1 MKTILHKSRATGY
14 LLFLFLLTVSFSW
27 GQGMEDFTNSNAGS
41 SYGDEFFVGNNG
53 ITWTYV
59 HSRDANGD
67 ANSSG
72 INLPALMLRRVNDG
86 SKITSSEIP
95 NGIGNF
101 SVKLYKG
108 FTGGGNRQ
116 VELFVNGI
124 SQGTSDAF
132 DDYNEHVFEVNNIN
146 IDGNITIE
154 IINVTSRQIIIDDI
168 IWTSFGGGG
177 NTGPFIANIAHNPSN
192 VTSSD
197 DVTISADI
205 IDADGVASAQLHWG
219 TTSGSLSNTLAM
231 TVEVNDTYTATI
243 PAQADGTVVYYEIE
257 ATDANASPE
266 TTTSPEQSYTVED
279 PLPFGI
285 PYANALRTNDDFAD
299 AEALGFLFDN
309 ASITNPGTNKYVRII
324 NGSITTPAIDFSAY
338 DGLAVSFG
346 LGNYGGNTG
355 QELSVL
361 VSDDNG
367 STYTALGVFSHDS
380 STPATF
386 EQVIDLTSLN
396 GTNGR
401 IKFEMTAGS
410 NSFRFRDLEIVESQE
425 GNVGPV
431 ITNIEHN
438 PLVVTSTDAVVVSA
452 EITDLD
458 GIASAELRWGTTT
471 GTLTNV
477 VPMSLDIDDTYTAT
491 IPAQADGTVVYY
503 EIEATDA
510 NATPIS
516 TISDEYS
523 YTVQDPVPFSIPYYN
538 AFANQA
544 DYDEAVGYGFAF
556 DNANQNGSY
565 VRIINGSIT
574 TPAIDFSAHDEI
586 NLSFDLGTY
595 GGNAGQELSVS
606 VSNDNG
612 ANYTV
617 LGVFALD
624 SSTLVT
630 FEQAV
635 DLTSLNGTNGRIKFE
650 MTGGSNSIRFN
661 KLDIAGSIVY
671 SGYVYENGAWTPS
684 DPSGVT
690 TTDDIYVLNGTAD
703 LNGVVNANSLFIMPD
718 ATLNVNGVLNLTTDL
733 DIQGDI
739 VFTSNATG
747 NGELG
752 SVGGVI
758 LGEATVQRYMSAQRS
773 YRMVSS
779 AVTTSTSI
787 NANWQEGVNNTTT
800 DFQNNQD
807 PNPGYGT
814 HITGST
820 TGLNGFDATISGN
833 PSMFTVNEAAQAFE
847 AIGNTDTNTLNAGES
862 YLLFVRGDR
871 GINVASNTSIPTETV
886 LRATGELKT
895 GSVSQTFEM
904 SEIGHFAMIG
914 NPYQSSVDMESVLAN
929 STNVN
934 TNYYY
939 IYDPTQA
946 TRGSYVTIDV
956 TLNSPGQGDGNKYL
970 QPGQG
975 AQVAS
980 LAAGTMTINFSE
992 ADKAPGNQTATN
1004 ATGNHSVNDMLA
1016 VQLFTTENFNNQG
1029 SVHDSFTM
1037 VFAEGNDNAVTS
1049 MDAVKPMNFDENF
1062 GRDHNGTYLS
1072 IERRAM
1078 PQEGEVFA
1086 LYSSGYKN
1094 NSYTIK
1100 ATVTGLEGSELYL
1113 HDQFTGNI
1121 ILLDQGDINYTFE
1134 VDQDNPMSIA
1144 TDRFSIQV
1152 QSRLGVE
1159 DNSSL
1164 SGVQLYPNPL
1174 NGSSLYVNAPKL
1186 NGEEVTLSIND
1197 MLGRLVYNAQHSF
1210 TDNATQIDLPKD
1222 INSGVYL
1229 VTLSSNGEAKTLRV
1243 IKQ

>member
-27 GQGMEDFTNSNAGS
+27 GQGHETFENVPTSSAGS
-41 SYGDEFFVGNNG
+41 YQDRVWTGDDGIEWNATDARTDQTING
-53 ITWTYV
+53 KAITVRNGELWATITGGIGDLTLTTQRKFGGCSGDITVLVDGVDKGAIAYSGTSSTGCLIGINV
-59 HSRDANGD
+59 EGTVILMLQTPGNGD
-67 ANSSG
+67 RIA
-72 INLPALMLRRVNDG
+72 M
-86 SKITSSEIP
+86 
-95 NGIGNF
+95 
-101 SVKLYKG
+101 
-108 FTGGGNRQ
+108 
-116 VELFVNGI
+116 
-124 SQGTSDAF
+124 
-132 DDYNEHVFEVNNIN
+132 DDL
-146 IDGNITIE
+146 
-154 IINVTSRQIIIDDI
+154 
-168 IWTSFGGGG
+168 IWTGYVAGQ
-177 NTGPFIANIAHNPSN
+177 NTPPTISGVSHEPSE
-192 VTSSD
+192 VITSSD
-197 DVTISADI
+197 DVVVSASI
-205 IDADGVASAQLHWG
+205 VDGDGIASAQLRWG

-231 TVEVNDTYTATI
+231 TVEVDDTYTATI

-266 TTTSPEQSYTVED
+266 TTTSPEQTYTVED

-285 PYANALRTNDDFAD
+285 PYANALRTNNDFAD
-299 AEALGFLFDN
+299 AEALGFLFAN
-309 ASITNPGTNKYVRII
+309 ASMGNPGTNGYVKIDG
-324 NGSITTPAIDFSAY
+324 GSITTPAIDFSAY
-338 DGLAVSFG
+338 NGLTVSFG

-355 QELSVL
+355 QELSVMI
-361 VSDDNG
+361 SDDNG
-367 STYTALGVFSHDS
+367 ATYTPVGVFSYES
-380 STPATF
+380 STPAIF

-410 NSFRFRDLEIVESQE
+410 NSIRFRDLEIVESQG

-438 PLVVTSTDAVVVSA
+438 PLAVTSSDAVVVSA

-477 VPMSLDIDDTYTAT
+477 VPMTLEVDDTYTAT

-510 NATPIS
+510 NATPET
-516 TISDEYS
+516 TISAEYS
-523 YTVQDPVPFSIPYYN
+523 YTVEDPIPFSIPYYN

-595 GGNAGQELSVS
+595 GGNTGQELSVS

-617 LGVFALD
+617 LGVFAPD

-787 NANWQEGVNNTTT
+787 NANWQEGVNNTGTGAG
-800 DFQNNQD
+800 DNQN
-807 PNPGYGT
+807 PNPGFGT

-820 TGLNGFDATISGN
+820 TGANGFDATISGN
-833 PSMFTVNEAAQAFE
+833 PSIFTVNETAQAFE
-847 AIGNTDTNTLNAGES
+847 AIENTDTNTLNAGEP

-871 GINVASNTSIPTETV
+871 SIDLSNDLAAGETV
-886 LRATGELKT
+886 LRAKGTLTTGT
-895 GSVSQTFEM
+895 SSQTFDAINASEFVM
-904 SEIGHFAMIG
+904 SG
-914 NPYQSSVDMESVLAN
+914 NPYQSAVDVNSVLTN
-929 STNVN
+929 STN
-934 TNYYY
+934 
-939 IYDPTQA
+939 
-946 TRGSYVTIDV
+946 
-956 TLNSPGQGDGNKYL
+956 
-970 QPGQG
+970 
-975 AQVAS
+975 
-980 LAAGTMTINFSE
+980 IN
-992 ADKAPGNQTATN
+992 PN
-1004 ATGNHSVNDMLA
+1004 A
-1016 VQLFTTENFNNQG
+1016 
-1029 SVHDSFTM
+1029 
-1037 VFAEGNDNAVTS
+1037 
-1049 MDAVKPMNFDENF
+1049 
-1062 GRDHNGTYLS
+1062 
-1072 IERRAM
+1072 
-1078 PQEGEVFA
+1078 
-1086 LYSSGYKN
+1086 
-1094 NSYTIK
+1094 
-1100 ATVTGLEGSELYL
+1100 
-1113 HDQFTGNI
+1113 
-1121 ILLDQGDINYTFE
+1121 
-1134 VDQDNPMSIA
+1134 
-1144 TDRFSIQV
+1144 
-1152 QSRLGVE
+1152 
-1159 DNSSL
+1159 
-1164 SGVQLYPNPL
+1164 
-1174 NGSSLYVNAPKL
+1174 
-1186 NGEEVTLSIND
+1186 
-1197 MLGRLVYNAQHSF
+1197 
-1210 TDNATQIDLPKD
+1210 
-1222 INSGVYL
+1222 
-1229 VTLSSNGEAKTLRV
+1229 
-1243 IKQ
+1243 

>member
-1 MKTILHKSRATGY
+1 MKTILQKSRATGY

-27 GQGMEDFTNSNAGS
+27 GQGHETFGNVPTSSAGS
-41 SYGDEFFVGNNG
+41 YQDRMWTGDDGIEWNATDARTDQNING
-53 ITWTYV
+53 KAITV
-59 HSRDANGD
+59 RNGELW
-67 ANSSG
+67 AT
-72 INLPALMLRRVNDG
+72 
-86 SKITSSEIP
+86 ITG
-95 NGIGNF
+95 GIGDLTLTTQR
-101 SVKLYKG
+101 V
-108 FTGGGNRQ
+108 
-116 VELFVNGI
+116 
-124 SQGTSDAF
+124 
-132 DDYNEHVFEVNNIN
+132 
-146 IDGNITIE
+146 
-154 IINVTSRQIIIDDI
+154 
-168 IWTSFGGGG
+168 FGGGSGDLTVLVDGVDKGTIAYSGTLSTGSLIGINVEGTVTLRLQTPG
-177 NTGPFIANIAHNPSN
+177 NGDRIAMDDLIWTGYVAGQNTPPTISGVSHEPSE
-192 VTSSD
+192 VITSSD
-197 DVTISADI
+197 DVVVSASI
-205 IDADGVASAQLHWG
+205 VDGDGIASAQLRWG

-231 TVEVNDTYTATI
+231 TVEVDDTYTATI

-266 TTTSPEQSYTVED
+266 TTTSPEQTYTVED

-285 PYANALRTNDDFAD
+285 PYANALRTNNDFAD
-299 AEALGFLFDN
+299 AEALGFLFAN
-309 ASITNPGTNKYVRII
+309 ASMGNPGTNGYVKIDG
-324 NGSITTPAIDFSAY
+324 GSITTPAIDFSAY
-338 DGLAVSFG
+338 NGLTVSFG

-355 QELSVL
+355 QELSVMI
-361 VSDDNG
+361 SDDNG
-367 STYTALGVFSHDS
+367 ATYTPVGVFSHEN
-380 STPATF
+380 STPAIF

-410 NSFRFRDLEIVESQE
+410 NSIRFRDLEIVESQG

-595 GGNAGQELSVS
+595 GGNTGQELSVS

-617 LGVFALD
+617 LGVFAPT
-624 SSTLVT
+624 SSTLTT

-635 DLTSLNGTNGRIKFE
+635 DLTTLNGTNGRIKFE
-650 MTGGSNSIRFN
+650 MTGGSNSLRFN
-661 KLDIAGSIVY
+661 KLDIAVPVVY

-690 TTDDIYVLNGTAD
+690 TTDDIYVLNGTAE
-703 LNGVVNANSLFIMPD
+703 LNGAVSANSLYIMPD

-739 VFTSNATG
+739 VFTSTATG

-752 SVGGVI
+752 TVGGVI

-787 NANWQEGVNNTTT
+787 NANWQEGVNNTGTGAG
-800 DFQNNQD
+800 DNQN
-807 PNPGYGT
+807 PNPGFGT

-820 TGLNGFDATISGN
+820 TGANGFDATITGN
-833 PSMFTVNEAAQAFE
+833 PSIFTVDLANQEFMALD
-847 AIGNTDTNTLNAGES
+847 NTDANTLDAGKG

-871 GINVASNTSIPTETV
+871 SIDLSNDLAAGETV
-886 LRATGELKT
+886 LRAKGTLTTGT
-895 GSVSQTFEM
+895 SSQTFDAINASEFVM
-904 SEIGHFAMIG
+904 SG
-914 NPYQSSVDMESVLAN
+914 NPYQSAVDVNSVLTN
-929 STNVN
+929 STNINPNSYFV
-934 TNYYY
+934 
-939 IYDPTQA
+939 YDPTLGDHGA
-946 TRGSYVTIDV
+946 YVTVDL
-956 TLNSPGQGDGNKYL
+956 LNGGNNSSESNANEYL
-970 QPGQG
+970 QPGQA
-975 AQVAS
+975 AQFSTVN
-980 LAAGTMTINFSE
+980 AGVSVITYNE
-992 ADKAPGNQTATN
+992 ADKAPGNFTTTN
-1004 ATGNHSVNDMLA
+1004 ANHLAAENML
-1016 VQLFTTENFNNQG
+1016 VMQLYTTDNFNNG
-1029 SVHDSFTM
+1029 GKVHDSFGM
-1037 VFAEGNDNAVTS
+1037 IFDDEFDNGLDI
-1049 MDAVKPMNFDENF
+1049 MDAVKPMNFNENF
-1062 GRDHNGTYLS
+1062 GINNNGTYLS
-1072 IERRAM
+1072 VERRAM
-1078 PQEGEVFA
+1078 PQIGETFE
-1086 LYSSGYKN
+1086 LFTTGYKHSN
-1094 NSYTIK
+1094 YTIK
-1100 ATVTGLEGSELYL
+1100 VVVDGLEGSEIYL
-1113 HDQFTGNI
+1113 DDQYTGNS
-1121 ILLDQGDINYTFE
+1121 LRLEEGETTYSFA
-1134 VDQDNPMSIA
+1134 VDANEPMSIA
-1144 TDRFSIQV
+1144 TDRFAVQV
-1152 QSRLGVE
+1152 QNRLGVE
-1159 DNSSL
+1159 DNHLL
-1164 SGVQLYPNPL
+1164 SGIQLYPNPT
-1174 NGSSLYVNAPKL
+1174 NGSFYINAPKL
-1186 NGEEVTLSIND
+1186 NGEEVTLTIND
-1197 MLGRLVYNAQHSF
+1197 MLGRVVYNAEDRKS
-1210 TDNATQIDLPKD
+1210 
-1222 INSGVYL
+1222 V
-1229 VTLSSNGEAKTLRV
+1229 V
-1243 IKQ
+1243 